1 MAFGVL
7 MGQIAV
13 IFLEVLLGLAGAKCG
28 VITGR
33 DSKFLSDF
41 VMKLLLP
48 CTMLAGASIEGDPGI
63 VMQAGILFVLLL
75 ALFIVTTGICR
86 IVSRLRGDTPGQYA
100 VLVGTAAM
108 PNCGF
113 IGLPLCSAVLG
124 SARGTV
130 FATMAM
136 AAYNVWFFTYVVSLF
151 RPGEK
156 LDWKSFIT
164 PANISTV
171 AMLVLLVT
179 GWRLPGP
186 VQTFCTAVGNCTT
199 PLALMIV
206 GVLLADSHIGKLLC
220 NGFLYRITLLRGIVF
235 PLLFMLVLR
244 LLPLDN
250 ALCMGLSI
258 IASCPAGSLA
268 AVVAKQTGTEETL
281 ASQAVAH
288 STLCMLVTVPAML
301 MLAGVLFP
309 L

>member
-13 IFLEVLLGLAGAKCG
+13 IFLEVLLGLVGAKCR
-28 VITGR
+28 VITDR

-48 CTMLAGASIEGDPGI
+48 STAEHSGRPMKPQFGMAAVPTRTAYCPGASP
-63 VMQAGILFVLLL
+63 
-75 ALFIVTTGICR
+75 R
-86 IVSRLRGDTPGQYA
+86 RRL
-100 VLVGTAAM
+100 
-108 PNCGF
+108 
-113 IGLPLCSAVLG
+113 
-124 SARGTV
+124 
-130 FATMAM
+130 TM
-136 AAYNVWFFTYVVSLF
+136 
-151 RPGEK
+151 
-156 LDWKSFIT
+156 
-164 PANISTV
+164 
-171 AMLVLLVT
+171 
-179 GWRLPGP
+179 
-186 VQTFCTAVGNCTT
+186 
-199 PLALMIV
+199 
-206 GVLLADSHIGKLLC
+206 
-220 NGFLYRITLLRGIVF
+220 
-235 PLLFMLVLR
+235 R